1 MGAAIETKADWLA
14 ARRSGI
20 GASEVGT
27 ILGLNEYDSPYALWL
42 RKTGQIPDQDESLAM
57 WLGHEMEPVIS
68 KRYEMET
75 GRRLIHPGDYTIST
89 HPDYPWL
96 RATLDRETTFDDG
109 RTGPVELKAV
119 GAFTGDE
126 WKDGNAPLVYQA
138 QLQIQMACTDAEV
151 GEIAAIIGNR
161 EFHIVR
167 FDRNEDFLEAVIPL
181 LYRFYECMVNGT
193 PPEIDGSNATAKAL
207 AKLHPNDNGDTVDLP
222 AEIAA
227 DIALWQSLKAE
238 AKEIEER
245 IQYHTNRIKAAVGDN
260 TFGQAGGLTVSLK
273 TQTRKPYTVTESC
286 TYRVLRK
293 VGK

>member
-14 ARRSGI
+14 ARRQGI

-27 ILGLNEYDSPYALWL
+27 ILGLNPYDSAYALWL

-57 WLGHEMEPVIS
+57 WLGHEMEPVIA

-75 GRRLIHPGDYTIST
+75 GRKLFDPGDFTIST

-96 RATLDRETTFDDG
+96 RATLDRETTFEDG

-119 GAFTGDE
+119 GVFTGDE
-126 WKDGNAPLVYQA
+126 WADGNAPLVYQA
-138 QLQIQMACTDAEV
+138 QLQIQMACTDGEV
-151 GEIAAIIGNR
+151 GEIAAVIGNR
-161 EFHIVR
+161 DFVVVR
-167 FDRNEDFLEAVIPL
+167 FERNEDFLEAVIPL
-181 LYRFYECMVNGT
+181 LYRFYESVVNQT
-193 PPEIDGSNATAKAL
+193 PPEIDGSNATTKAL

-227 DIALWQSLKAE
+227 DILSWQSLKAE

-245 IQYHTNRIKAAVGDN
+245 IQYHSNRIKAAVGDA

>member
-14 ARRSGI
+14 ARRQGI

-27 ILGLNEYDSPYALWL
+27 ILGLNQFDSAYALWL

-57 WLGHEMEPVIS
+57 WLGHEMEPIIAR
-68 KRYEMET
+68 RYEMET
-75 GRRLIHPGDYTIST
+75 GRRLLDPGDYTIST

-96 RATLDRETTFDDG
+96 RATLDREATFEDG
-109 RTGPVELKAV
+109 RTGPVEIKAV
-119 GAFTGDE
+119 GVFTGDE
-126 WKDGNAPLVYQA
+126 WADGNAPLVYQA

-151 GEIAAIIGNR
+151 GEIAAVIGNR
-161 EFHIVR
+161 EFNVVR
-167 FDRNEDFLEAVIPL
+167 FERNDDFLDAVIPL
-181 LYRFYECMVNGT
+181 LHRFYECIVSGE

-207 AKLHPNDNGDTVDLP
+207 AKLHPEDNGDTVDLP
-222 AEIAA
+222 DSLAMDIHAWQQYQA
-227 DIALWQSLKAE
+227 DLKAL
-238 AKEIEER
+238 EEK
-245 IQYHTNRIKAAVGDN
+245 IKLHTNRIKAALGENTYGRVGSL
-260 TFGQAGGLTVSLK
+260 QVSYK